1 MSLNKTLLLTFL
13 SRPLQQPRPA
23 THLPRLWVMAAAPQ
37 EVALP
42 EGESHLSNCLRR
54 FCQASRQ
61 ATPQY
66 PQGPETKDQ
75 ATYGWWYRWE
85 SISVSGH
92 GGCIWLGLRHGHCF
106 RRHLMTSVMQ
116 CNTRGVQANREELQL
131 LISNFN
137 LAVICLQETLLR
149 DNNSVGFRD
158 YSVYHCPGVKNN
170 DMFCGDVA
178 LLIKNIFAH
187 KCIEL
192 NIPLQA
198 VAARITCFK
207 SITVCS
213 VYLPPTSKWTKNDL
227 QEDLINQVPPP
238 IVLLGDFNAHSNE
251 WGCSKNDSKGKM
263 ISDLMVQR
271 NLSATYL

>member
-1 MSLNKTLLLTFL
+1 
-13 SRPLQQPRPA
+13 
-23 THLPRLWVMAAAPQ
+23 
-37 EVALP
+37 
-42 EGESHLSNCLRR
+42 
-54 FCQASRQ
+54 
-61 ATPQY
+61 
-66 PQGPETKDQ
+66 
-75 ATYGWWYRWE
+75 
-85 SISVSGH
+85 
-92 GGCIWLGLRHGHCF
+92 
-106 RRHLMTSVMQ
+106 MTSVMQ

-213 VYLPPTSKWTKNDL
+213 VHLPPTSKWTKNDL